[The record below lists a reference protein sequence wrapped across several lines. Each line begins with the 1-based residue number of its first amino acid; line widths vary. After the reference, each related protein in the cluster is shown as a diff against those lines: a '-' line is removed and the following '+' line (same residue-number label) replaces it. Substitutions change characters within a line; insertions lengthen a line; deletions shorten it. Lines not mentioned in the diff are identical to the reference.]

1 MMPCATANCKN
12 SVKKFS
18 RRALLVDDAMRI
30 DRVRIAPLIAQTR
43 ESLGV

>member
-1 MMPCATANCKN
+1 MPCATANCKK

-18 RRALLVDDAMRI
+18 RRSLLVDDAMRI
-30 DRVRIAPLIAQTR
+30 ERALIAPIIARTR